1 MQNARALLKTLE
13 VCLWDSGM
21 MDKIKFIILLH
32 HKLFVCLF
40 LLHTVPSILIVRFEV
55 CSKKDI
61 SSLPLWVYQQRQR
74 EKYRLEY
81 AVKETKGGGPGGTG
95 GSPLGRGQGG
105 PLWGVLFVLGPEGWE
120 GQDPAKSWRRR
131 ADRATWPVRK
141 GRSWAHRGSWNSLSK
156 QLLPQSQRE
165 LVKAVIGHLTLDEKE
180 WKLQRDTQ
188 ETLPW
193 QAGSLI
199 QPIQW
204 NPKGQMA
211 QAECHRQKALFSLVV
226 NVVSPDKKRPFLPLR
241 GKKKKGD
248 LE

>member
-1 MQNARALLKTLE
+1 MQIARALLKTLE

-21 MDKIKFIILLH
+21 MDKIKFIILLG
-32 HKLFVCLF
+32 HKLFFCLF

-81 AVKETKGGGPGGTG
+81 AEEKRSTDLNMLWRKQRRGGPGGTG

-120 GQDPAKSWRRR
+120 GQGPAKSWRRR
-131 ADRATWPVRK
+131 AGRATWPVRK
-141 GRSWAHRGSWNSLSK
+141 GRSWAHRASWNSLSK

-226 NVVSPDKKRPFLPLR
+226 QP
-241 GKKKKGD
+241 
-248 LE
+248 

>member
-1 MQNARALLKTLE
+1 MGLSAKTKGE
-13 VCLWDSGM
+13 VQTWICW
-21 MDKIKFIILLH
+21 
-32 HKLFVCLF
+32 
-40 LLHTVPSILIVRFEV
+40 RE
-55 CSKKDI
+55 
-61 SSLPLWVYQQRQR
+61 

-81 AVKETKGGGPGGTG
+81 AVKETKRGGPGGTG

-120 GQDPAKSWRRR
+120 GQGPAKSWRRR

-141 GRSWAHRGSWNSLSK
+141 GRSWAHRASWNSLSK

-241 GKKKKGD
+241 GKKKKKGE

>member
-1 MQNARALLKTLE
+1 MGLSAKTKGE
-13 VCLWDSGM
+13 VQTGICW
-21 MDKIKFIILLH
+21 
-32 HKLFVCLF
+32 
-40 LLHTVPSILIVRFEV
+40 RE
-55 CSKKDI
+55 
-61 SSLPLWVYQQRQR
+61 

-120 GQDPAKSWRRR
+120 GQGPAKSWRRS
-131 ADRATWPVRK
+131 AGRATWPVRK

-156 QLLPQSQRE
+156 QPLPQSQWE

-199 QPIQW
+199 QPMAVKS
-204 NPKGQMA
+204 KGSNVTG
-211 QAECHRQKALFSLVV
+211 RVPPPKALFSLVV
-226 NVVSPDKKRPFLPLR
+226 NAVSPDRKWPFLPFR
-241 GKKKKGD
+241 GLKKKKVNWNRVKSFSAGYFIWNFSVD
-248 LE
+248 SKKKLWQGWWLRG